1 MSDARSKTSG
11 FDGRGLSAWLSRLRR
26 ARRPLVVLSLLL
38 GAASSASAQT
48 SFLEVTPA
56 ADPYFVTPPEE
67 DFWVNAVAPADVDG
81 DGDLDLAVIGFY
93 VVYNVS
99 AEDRLVL
106 FINDGPDPGGVWLF
120 SHQLLPLGSLSAGA
134 SDLAWAD
141 FDGDA
146 DYDLAVGSD
155 GATVVYRND
164 AGVLTQLDG
173 VLPGYWED
181 SSYTGAY
188 DLRSLT
194 WADADNDGD
203 QDLLIPSVFDPDT
216 SSMRTVLMRNEGAS
230 GGSWLFTDT
239 SATIDPTV
247 HAQSAWA
254 DDDADGDLDLF
265 LVNVDPYLE
274 TGFVRRY
281 GNDGGTFTG
290 SDLLAIRV
298 EYGLADWG
306 DHDGDGD
313 LDILVAGNIQEAGG
327 TYDTVLRIYRNDGGS
342 YTETSLINAPNAD
355 WLDLHAAT
363 WADYDSDGDVDLL
376 ITGNFVGA
384 VDIEGKSDIW
394 SNDGGAFSALGVNLP
409 APISSI
415 GRGGTFTWL
424 DLDGDGDLDYLVA
437 GAYYVPGGNGLVEA
451 RMHLYRNEA
460 GTENLAPTVPTGL
473 TAVPGDG
480 GVVALSW
487 SPADDDSTPP
497 ESITYD
503 LDLRL
508 VGGSALSAERPPE
521 PGDVSAVTSWALTG
535 LAPGSY
541 VWSVRA
547 VDSAFNGGSAAEG
560 TFAVAGDAL
569 FGDGFESG
577 DTSAWTAS
585 VP

>member
-1 MSDARSKTSG
+1 MSSERSRMTRIN
-11 FDGRGLSAWLSRLRR
+11 GRPRPKASPERRR
-26 ARRPLVVLSLLL
+26 ARCVPALLAVLLC
-38 GAASSASAQT
+38 AASAATAQT
-48 SFLEVTPA
+48 SFLEVTPP

-81 DGDLDLAVIGFY
+81 DGDLDLAVLGFY
-93 VVYNVS
+93 VVYHVS

-106 FINDGPDPGGVWLF
+106 FINNGPDPGGGWLF
-120 SHQLLPLGSLSAGA
+120 SHQLLPLGSLTAGA

-155 GATVVYRND
+155 GATVIYRND
-164 AGVLTQLDG
+164 CGLLAPLDNP
-173 VLPGYWED
+173 LPGYWED
-181 SSYTGAY
+181 SGYTGAY
-188 DLRSLT
+188 DLRSLA

-203 QDLLIPSVFDPDT
+203 PDLLIPSVFD
-216 SSMRTVLMRNEGAS
+216 SGSHSFLTVIMRNDGAS
-230 GGSWLFTDT
+230 GDGWVFTD
-239 SATIDPTV
+239 AAAAIDPTV

-265 LVNVDPYLE
+265 LVNVDPYTE
-274 TGFVRRY
+274 TGFVRRF
-281 GNDGGTFTG
+281 GNDGGAFTA

-306 DHDGDGD
+306 DYDGDGD

-327 TYDTVLRIYRNDGGS
+327 TYDTVLRVYRNDGGI
-342 YTETSLINAPNAD
+342 YTEITLVDAPNGD

-384 VDIEGKSDIW
+384 TEIEGKSDIW
-394 SNDGGAFSALGVNLP
+394 ANDGGVFTALGVNLP

-415 GRGGTFTWL
+415 GRGGTFTWF

-460 GTENLAPTVPTGL
+460 GGENLAPTAPTNL
-473 TAVPGDG
+473 TALPVG
-480 GVVALSW
+480 GGALLSW
-487 SPADDDSTPP
+487 DPAQDDSTPP

-503 LDLRL
+503 LDLRP
-508 VGGSALSAERPPE
+508 VGGGAMGAQHPPE
-521 PGDVSAVTSWALTG
+521 PGDVSAVSSWVLTG

-547 VDSAFNGGSAAEG
+547 VDSAFNAGPVVEG
-560 TFAVAGDAL
+560 TLTVTGESL
-569 FGDGFESG
+569 FSDGFESG
-577 DTSAWTAS
+577 DLGAWSTS

>member
-1 MSDARSKTSG
+1 MITVGSRVSRNSQRSRPEASP
-11 FDGRGLSAWLSRLRR
+11 RVRR
-26 ARRPLVVLSLLL
+26 AGRAAVALSILL
-38 GAASSASAQT
+38 GVASAVAAQT
-48 SFLEVTPA
+48 SFLEVTPP
-56 ADPYFVTPPEE
+56 ADPLFVTPPEE

-81 DGDLDLAVIGFY
+81 DGDLDFAAIGFY
-93 VVYNVS
+93 VHYNVS
-99 AEDRLVL
+99 AVDRLVL
-106 FINDGPDPGGVWLF
+106 FINDGPDPGGGWLF
-120 SHQLLPLGSLSAGA
+120 SHQELALGSLSAGA

-141 FDGDA
+141 FDSDGD
-146 DYDLAVGSD
+146 DDLAVASD
-155 GATVVYRND
+155 GQTVIYRND
-164 AGVLTQLDG
+164 SGLLTQLDSP
-173 VLPGYWED
+173 LPEYWED

-203 QDLLIPSVFDPDT
+203 PDLLIPSVFDPDT
-216 SSMRTVLMRNEGAS
+216 SSRRTVLMRNDGAS

-239 SATIDPTV
+239 AATIDPTV

-254 DDDADGDLDLF
+254 DDDSDGDLDLF
-265 LVNVDPYLE
+265 LVNVDPYIG
-274 TGFVRRY
+274 TGFVRRF
-281 GNDGGTFTG
+281 GNDGGTFAA

-306 DHDGDGD
+306 DYDGDGD

-342 YTETSLINAPNAD
+342 YTETTLIDAPNAD

-394 SNDGGAFSALGVNLP
+394 SNDGGIFTALGVNLP

-415 GRGGTFTWL
+415 GRGGTFTWF

-451 RMHLYRNEA
+451 RMHLYTNEA
-460 GTENLAPTVPTGL
+460 GTENLAPTAPTGL
-473 TAVPGDG
+473 TAAPGSG
-480 GVVALSW
+480 GVALSW
-487 SPADDDSTPP
+487 TPAQDDSTPP

-503 LDLRL
+503 LDLRA
-508 VGGSALSAERPPE
+508 VGVPPLGAGRPPE
-521 PGDVSAVTSWALTG
+521 PGDVSAVTSWLLTG

-547 VDSAFNGGSAAEG
+547 VDSAFNAGPVAEG
-560 TFAVAGDAL
+560 TLTVAGESL
-569 FGDGFESG
+569 FSDGFESG
-577 DTSAWTAS
+577 DLGAWSTS